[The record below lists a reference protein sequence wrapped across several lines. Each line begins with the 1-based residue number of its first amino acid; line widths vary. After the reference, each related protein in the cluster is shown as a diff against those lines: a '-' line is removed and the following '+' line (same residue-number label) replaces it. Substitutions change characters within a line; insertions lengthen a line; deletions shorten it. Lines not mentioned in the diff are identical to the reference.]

1 MLLLLFA
8 ALGLAILVGI
18 LLNTWFN
25 NTLTQ
30 KVYGQFSSSVTQ
42 AVGADNVVNIQY
54 DTTEVSKGGISY
66 DVGTPSQIV
75 IPKTATY
82 KFAWSIQLDKS
93 SGGTTEA
100 TMYISVN
107 GMPVPRSA
115 GKTVVVGQTGETLP
129 YTEYILSLNKNDTVE
144 VILYSTDTA
153 MAATAYVGS
162 GSVPA
167 TPSIITTIIEI
178 D

>member
-1 MLLLLFA
+1 MFLLLFA
-8 ALGLAILVGI
+8 AIGLAIVVAV

-25 NTLTQ
+25 STLTQ

-42 AVGADNVVNIQY
+42 TVGVDNVVNIEY
-54 DTTEVSKGGISY
+54 DTTEVSNGGISY
-66 DVGTPSQIV
+66 DPANPSQII

-100 TMYISVN
+100 TIYISVN
-107 GMPVPRSA
+107 GMPVPRTA
-115 GKTVVVGQTGETLP
+115 GKTVVIGQTGETLP
-129 YTEYILSLNKNDTVE
+129 YTEYILNLNANDTIE

-153 MAATAYVGS
+153 MAATAYAGAGS
-162 GSVPA
+162 IPA